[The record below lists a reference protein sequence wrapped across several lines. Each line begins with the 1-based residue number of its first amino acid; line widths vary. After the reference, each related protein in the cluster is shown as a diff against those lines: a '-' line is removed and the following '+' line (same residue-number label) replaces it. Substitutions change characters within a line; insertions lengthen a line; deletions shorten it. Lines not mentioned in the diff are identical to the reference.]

1 MELVWVAL
9 RNAGLAYEDKALG
22 KGGFPVL
29 LWALARNFI

>member
-22 KGGFPVL
+22 KGRFPAFL
-29 LWALARNFI
+29 QTLARNVI